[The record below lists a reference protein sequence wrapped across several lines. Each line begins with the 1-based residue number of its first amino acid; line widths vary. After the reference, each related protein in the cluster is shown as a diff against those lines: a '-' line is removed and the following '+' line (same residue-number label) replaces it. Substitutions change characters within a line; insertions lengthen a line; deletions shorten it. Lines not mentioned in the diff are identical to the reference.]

1 MVKLPSFDTLTK
13 RNVALRAVRRYFDEM
28 GYCEVQTRAMRATTA
43 TDPYI
48 ESFKTF
54 GVDEDLP
61 LYLQTSPEYA
71 HKILL
76 SHVRAPIYEIARVF
90 RRESCGLLHRSEFTL
105 VEWYHP
111 ETDYVDMMNETEGLV
126 RAVSAAL
133 GTQSWR
139 SRARSELGV
148 SIDCSSSFERLTF
161 EEAFERYAGFS
172 PFSQTHE
179 SLYALARQAGSRV
192 RSEWSDNDI
201 INCVLVDRVEPRL
214 GIERPTFLTDYPPS
228 MASLAQVRPRGDHRV
243 AERFELY
250 LCGVE
255 ICNGFSELNDAEELR
270 SRFAEDNAER
280 QRLGIE
286 TLPDDEALLA
296 ALPALGK
303 LGGNAVGFDR
313 LLMCCLGID
322 DIGEV
327 TIDV

>member
-1 MVKLPSFDTLTK
+1 MVKAPSFETLQK
-13 RNVALRAVRRYFDEM
+13 RNDALRAVRRYFDAM

-54 GVDEDLP
+54 GVDGEEP

-76 SHVRAPIYEIARVF
+76 SRIRAPIYEIARVF
-90 RRESCGLLHRSEFTL
+90 RREPQGLLHRSEFTL

-111 ETDYVDMMNETEGLV
+111 ETDYFDMMDETEGLV
-126 RAVSAAL
+126 RAVGEAL
-133 GTQSWR
+133 GTKSWR
-139 SRARSELGV
+139 SRARSE
-148 SIDCSSSFERLTF
+148 SETRIDCSASFERLTF

-172 PFSQTHE
+172 PFGQSHE
-179 SLYALARQAGSRV
+179 SLYALARAAGSRV
-192 RSEWSDNDI
+192 RPDWSDNDI
-201 INCVLVDRVEPRL
+201 VNCVLVDKVEPRL
-214 GIERPTFLTDYPPS
+214 GIERPTFLIDYPPT
-228 MASLAQVRPRGDHRV
+228 MASLAQIRQEGDRRV

-255 ICNGFSELNDAEELR
+255 ICNGYSELNDAEELR
-270 SRFAEDNAER
+270 RRFEEDRVER
-280 QRLGIE
+280 KRLGLE

-296 ALPALGK
+296 ALPTLGK

-322 DIGEV
+322 DIAEV

>member
-1 MVKLPSFDTLTK
+1 MMVKLPSFDTLTK

-148 SIDCSSSFERLTF
+148 LIDCSSGRRWCRECCRV
-161 EEAFERYAGFS
+161 
-172 PFSQTHE
+172 
-179 SLYALARQAGSRV
+179 RQASTR
-192 RSEWSDNDI
+192 
-201 INCVLVDRVEPRL
+201 
-214 GIERPTFLTDYPPS
+214 
-228 MASLAQVRPRGDHRV
+228 
-243 AERFELY
+243 
-250 LCGVE
+250 
-255 ICNGFSELNDAEELR
+255 NGR
-270 SRFAEDNAER
+270 SRMPILHE
-280 QRLGIE
+280 
-286 TLPDDEALLA
+286 
-296 ALPALGK
+296 
-303 LGGNAVGFDR
+303 
-313 LLMCCLGID
+313 
-322 DIGEV
+322 EV
-327 TIDV
+327 HRT